1 MSLCSHGHLSSSPLT
16 SGLCSNTTSSTKPS
30 SLTVLSETPLF
41 SLSFSPHNTSAS
53 FFLGNTHFKLTLYH
67 MLVGRTV
74 SQQQPQFHENQNCL
88 SCMYATISHIPL
100 AVWTHCGNAKKYL
113 LNCINYCLLN
123 TYYEPNTLGST
134 SGKIILLNPT
144 KHYLTGPYS
153 HPSYFPN

>member
-30 SLTVLSETPLF
+30 SPAVLSETLLF
-41 SLSFSPHNTSAS
+41 SLSFSPHSTSAS

-74 SQQQPQFHENQNCL
+74 SRQQPQFHENQNCL
-88 SCMYATISHIPL
+88 SPVYATISHIPL
-100 AVWTHCGNAKKYL
+100 AVWTQWECKKYL

-123 TYYEPNTLGST
+123 TYYEPNILGST
-134 SGKIILLNPT
+134 SGNIILLNPT
-144 KHYLTGPYS
+144 KHDLTGPYS
-153 HPSYFPN
+153 RPSYFPN